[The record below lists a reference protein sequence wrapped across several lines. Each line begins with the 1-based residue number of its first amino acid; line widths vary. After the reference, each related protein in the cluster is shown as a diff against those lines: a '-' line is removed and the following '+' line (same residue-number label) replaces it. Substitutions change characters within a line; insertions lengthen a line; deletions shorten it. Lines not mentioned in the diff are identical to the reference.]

1 MYRFY
6 IIFADQKAIAV
17 GYGLGEYDVSTIH
30 GYVLGTSFGLLTT
43 TCNVPVG
50 FSGGPVFTDDG
61 RLLGLTVAKLSVRSV
76 HFALP
81 FPEIK
86 ETIQKYISTNG

>member
-1 MYRFY
+1 M
-6 IIFADQKAIAV
+6 IFTGQKAIAV
-17 GYGLGEYDVSTIH
+17 GYGVGEYDISTVH

-43 TCNVPVG
+43 TCNVLVG
-50 FSGGPVFTDDG
+50 FSGGPVFTDNG
-61 RLLGLTVAKLSVRSV
+61 RLLGMTVAKLNGHSV

-81 FPEIK
+81 FLEIK